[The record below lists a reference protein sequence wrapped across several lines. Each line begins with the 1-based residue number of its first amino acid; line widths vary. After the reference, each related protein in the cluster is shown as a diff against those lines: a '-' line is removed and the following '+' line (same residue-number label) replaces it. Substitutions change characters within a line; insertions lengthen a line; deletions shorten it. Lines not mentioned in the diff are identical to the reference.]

1 MMLLRRGWR
10 CLRLVRTYFVDMVRS
25 NIEVARIVA
34 MSEPPEPAVIA
45 LRLDT
50 RRPWVVSA
58 LANMITL
65 TPGTLTL
72 EVAPD
77 ASRLYV
83 HVLPTRPIAEHRAH
97 LANLQRR
104 LLEVVT

>member
-1 MMLLRRGWR
+1 MTLLGRTGR
-10 CLRLVRTYFVDMVRS
+10 CLRLAGTYAVDMVRS
-25 NIEVARIVA
+25 NIQVARVVA
-34 MSEPPEPAVIA
+34 MPEPPEPAVVT
-45 LRLDT
+45 LELDA
-50 RRPWVVSA
+50 RGPWVVSA

-83 HVLPTRPIAEHRAH
+83 HVLPTQPLGEHRAH
-97 LANLQRR
+97 LADLQRR
-104 LLEVVT
+104 LLEAIT